1 MVAGHVFV
9 SYSREDQAYVDRLVG
24 LLRDRGAE
32 VWLDYLINYGQ
43 HWATVIEE
51 RIETCALVLVVM
63 TPRSKASPWV
73 EREIYAAERANKT
86 IMPLL
91 LEGAMWFQLS
101 NYQAEIVQG
110 GTMPTDRFVAAVV
123 AAAPAAP
130 TPAVSPPPT
139 LPSGPD
145 DLPAEGTDGVGVGT
159 PTTSRGPPYD
169 EPVSAS
175 AEETSAK
182 AVSFRLAFGSRS
194 RLIEYRVTWWDDALA
209 VDGVPIEKL
218 RRESK
223 DLGGFWWHGYAFS
236 VSFAAS
242 ELHCVIAIKGYLT
255 ITGAALLVD
264 GVVLAET
271 GQAMPE
277 TTRLKAQSL

>member
-1 MVAGHVFV
+1 
-9 SYSREDQAYVDRLVG
+9 
-24 LLRDRGAE
+24 LRDRGAD
-32 VWLDYLINYGQ
+32 VWLDHLINYGQ

-51 RIETCALVLVVM
+51 RIETCALILVVM
-63 TPRSKASPWV
+63 TPRSKTSPWV

-91 LEGAMWFQLS
+91 LEGGIWFQLS

-110 GTMPTDRFVAAVV
+110 GTMPSDRFVAAVV
-123 AAAPAAP
+123 AAAPAAQTP
-130 TPAVSPPPT
+130 PVSAPAVP
-139 LPSGPD
+139 GGAD
-145 DLPAEGTDGVGVGT
+145 DRPAQGNDGEAAGA
-159 PTTSRGPPYD
+159 PTTSRGPRYD

-175 AEETSAK
+175 AEETAAK

-218 RRESK
+218 DRPSK
-223 DLGGFWWHGYAFS
+223 DLGGFWWHRCAFS
-236 VSFAAS
+236 VSFAES
-242 ELHCVIAIKGYLT
+242 ELHCLLAIKGYLT
-255 ITGAALLVD
+255 ITGAALVVD
-264 GVVLAET
+264 GVVLAEI

-277 TTRLKAQSL
+277 TTRIKAQSASIERLLTSEQTSLRD